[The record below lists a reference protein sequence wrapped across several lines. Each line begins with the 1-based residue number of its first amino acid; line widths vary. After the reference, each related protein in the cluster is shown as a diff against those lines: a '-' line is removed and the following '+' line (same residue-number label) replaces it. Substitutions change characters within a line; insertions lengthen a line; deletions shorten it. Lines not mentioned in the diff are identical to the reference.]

1 MTLLKR
7 SLILHLSI
15 GISLYL
21 LFASFDVY
29 FTLKGIK
36 GDVSLEGNPMMRYMM
51 VTFGLTG
58 GLIIEKT
65 LVFFA
70 ALMLALIAFRG
81 IEKEAPWV
89 YYLALTRLTRRWMKR
104 KKRYW
109 VAFLPIYLVALAQ
122 GSAASSWVILTS

>member
-21 LFASFDVY
+21 LFAIFDVY

-36 GDVSLEGNPMMRYMM
+36 GDISLEGNPMMRYMM
-51 VTFGLTG
+51 VSFGLAG

-65 LVFFA
+65 LVFFV
-70 ALMLALIAFRG
+70 ALMLALIASRG

-89 YYLALTRLTRRWMKR
+89 YYLALSRLTRSWMKR

-109 VAFLPIYLVALAQ
+109 VAFVPIYLVAIAQ
-122 GSAASSWVILTS
+122 GLAASSWVSLVT